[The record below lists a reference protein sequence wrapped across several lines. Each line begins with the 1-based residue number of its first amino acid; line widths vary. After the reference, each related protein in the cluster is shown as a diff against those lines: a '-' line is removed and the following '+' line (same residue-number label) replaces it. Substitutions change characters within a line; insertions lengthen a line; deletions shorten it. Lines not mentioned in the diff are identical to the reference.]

1 MLAGPTQEPGVAVLG
16 LATSLEPGELALDV
30 PGEIQ
35 PRVRERRAHAGEPLL
50 HEGPQEGVALASNF
64 DGTRHAPGRCRG
76 HARERCRLA
85 FRRRVTDVRMP
96 SKLVC
101 VEA

>member
-16 LATSLEPGELALDV
+16 LAASLEPGELALDV

-50 HEGPQEGVALASNF
+50 HEGPQEGVAL
-64 DGTRHAPGRCRG
+64 P
-76 HARERCRLA
+76 
-85 FRRRVTDVRMP
+85 VTPPRTDRPMNSSFV
-96 SKLVC
+96 
-101 VEA
+101 